1 MLEFQAS
8 PYVFFLFF
16 VPVHYFT
23 HVFLLF
29 FSGVWA
35 TNIHDSVPFDTEPIM
50 GAKYHTIHHT
60 HYHYNF
66 GQVCVI
72 DTLCLERISCFF
84 LRKS

>member
-1 MLEFQAS
+1 
-8 PYVFFLFF
+8 VFFLFF

-66 GQVCVI
+66 GQV
-72 DTLCLERISCFF
+72 
-84 LRKS
+84 

>member
-1 MLEFQAS
+1 VLITEDSSLSFPLSFHLSSLSQAS

-35 TNIHDSVPFDTEPIM
+35 TNIHDALVRTDV
-50 GAKYHTIHHT
+50 
-60 HYHYNF
+60 
-66 GQVCVI
+66 Q
-72 DTLCLERISCFF
+72 
-84 LRKS
+84 